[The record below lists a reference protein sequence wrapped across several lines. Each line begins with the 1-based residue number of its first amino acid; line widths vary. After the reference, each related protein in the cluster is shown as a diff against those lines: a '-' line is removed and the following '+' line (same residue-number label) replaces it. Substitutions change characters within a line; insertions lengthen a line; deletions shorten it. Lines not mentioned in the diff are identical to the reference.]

1 MSKEYS
7 YSTGYGKLRVPVY
20 RVYARPL
27 LGVKPIP
34 ESQYSGSK
42 NILFAY
48 EIDVEVLGEN
58 FLPAYTQGDNSN
70 VVATD
75 SMKNFVLRE
84 ALAFDGATL
93 EEFLDMLGRH
103 FLETYSQMQQLRL
116 SGRELPFD
124 TIAVPESGGFIDSSV
139 LFQRSH
145 TDYTTATLTFERVN
159 GVPTVTEHRCGR
171 VGLEL
176 FKVTGSAFSRF
187 VRDEYTTLA
196 ERVDRPLFI
205 YLDVYWKYRDAQAL
219 LAIDHELYVPA
230 EQLRD
235 LLRVTFH
242 EFVSK
247 SIQHLV
253 HEMGIRI
260 LASYPQ
266 IVEIA
271 FEAQNR
277 TRDVIV
283 ASETDEKVKVYSD
296 PFSAYGIIKLTVNRQ
311 S

>member
-1 MSKEYS
+1 MSNEYAF
-7 YSTGYGKLRVPVY
+7 STSYGKLRVPIY

-58 FLPAYTQGDNSN
+58 FLPAYTHGDNSN

-75 SMKNFVLRE
+75 SMKNFVIRE
-84 ALAFDGATL
+84 ALTFEGATL
-93 EEFLDMLGRH
+93 EEFLDTLGRH
-103 FLETYSQMQQLRL
+103 FLETYAQMQRLRL
-116 SGRELPFD
+116 SGRELPFAAT
-124 TIAVPESGGFIDSSV
+124 TIPEADEFTDSSV
-139 LFQRSH
+139 LFQRTH
-145 TDYTTATLTFERVN
+145 TDYATATLAFERVD
-159 GVPTVTEHRCGR
+159 GVPALTDHRCGR
-171 VGLEL
+171 LGLEL

-205 YLDVYWKYRDAQAL
+205 YLDAYWRYSDPQTL
-219 LAIDHELYVPA
+219 LAIDHEQYVPA

-235 LLRVTFH
+235 VLQVVFH
-242 EFVSK
+242 EFVSE

-253 HEMGIRI
+253 HEMGLRI
-260 LASYPQ
+260 LARYPQ
-266 IVEIA
+266 LSEIS

-277 TRDVIV
+277 TRDVFV
-283 ASETDEKVKVYSD
+283 TSETDEKVKVYSD
-296 PFSAYGIIKLTVNRQ
+296 PFSAYGIITLTVNRQ

>member
-1 MSKEYS
+1 MSNEYS
-7 YSTGYGKLRVPVY
+7 FSTSYGKLRVPVY

-27 LGVKPIP
+27 LGVEPIP

-42 NILFAY
+42 NVLFAY

-58 FLPAYTQGDNSN
+58 FLSAYTQGDNSN

-84 ALAFDGATL
+84 ALTFDGATL
-93 EEFLDMLGRH
+93 EEFLDLLGRH
-103 FLETYSQMQQLRL
+103 FLETYSQMQRLRL

-124 TIAVPESGGFIDSSV
+124 AIAVPESGGFTDSSV
-139 LFQRSH
+139 LFQRTH
-145 TDYTTATLTFERVN
+145 MDYSTATLAFERVAD
-159 GVPTVTEHRCGR
+159 VPTVTEHRCGR

-176 FKVTGSAFSRF
+176 FKVTGSSFSRF

-196 ERVDRPLFI
+196 ELVDRPLFI
-205 YLDVYWKYRDAQAL
+205 YLDVYWKYRDVQAL
-219 LAIDHELYVPA
+219 LSIDHEHYVPS

-242 EFVSK
+242 EFVSE

-253 HEMGIRI
+253 HEMGLRI
-260 LASYPQ
+260 LARYPQ
-266 IVEIA
+266 IAEVS

-277 TRDVIV
+277 TRDMIV

-296 PFSAYGIIKLTVNRQ
+296 PFSAYGIITLTVNRQ

>member
-1 MSKEYS
+1 MSNEYAF
-7 YSTGYGKLRVPVY
+7 STSYGKLRVPIY

-27 LGVKPIP
+27 FGVEPIP

-58 FLPAYTQGDNSN
+58 FLPAYTHGDNSN

-75 SMKNFVLRE
+75 SMKNFVIRE
-84 ALAFDGATL
+84 ALTFDGATL
-93 EEFLDMLGRH
+93 EEFLDALGHH
-103 FLETYSQMQQLRL
+103 FLETYEQMQRLRL
-116 SGRELPFD
+116 TGRELPFAP
-124 TIAVPESGGFIDSSV
+124 TTVPEAGEFTNSTL
-139 LFQRSH
+139 LFQRTH
-145 TDYTTATLTFERVN
+145 TDYAMATLTFERSN
-159 GVPTVTEHRCGR
+159 GVPTLIDHRCGR
-171 VGLEL
+171 LGLEL

-187 VRDEYTTLA
+187 VRDEYTTLE

-205 YLDVYWKYRDAQAL
+205 YLDAYWKYSDAQTL
-219 LAIDHELYVPA
+219 LASDHAQYVPA

-235 LLRVTFH
+235 LIQVVFH
-242 EFVSK
+242 EFVSE

-253 HEMGIRI
+253 HEMGSRI
-260 LASYPQ
+260 LSRYPQ
-266 IVEIA
+266 LTEVS

-277 TRDVIV
+277 TRDVFV
-283 ASETDEKVKVYSD
+283 TSESDEKVKVYSD
-296 PFSAYGIIKLTVNRQ
+296 PFSAYGIITLTVKRQ